1 MVRGPV
7 ANMGI
12 AMHFLTVL
20 CWYIVG
26 AGLIWSF
33 WKMFYIEMYKEG
45 RRYPKMP
52 SARVWVFVIL
62 AGLGMFLYF
71 RYLAW

>member
-1 MVRGPV
+1 
-7 ANMGI
+7 
-12 AMHFLTVL
+12 
-20 CWYIVG
+20 
-26 AGLIWSF
+26 
-33 WKMFYIEMYKEG
+33 MYKEG